1 MQDGK
6 KINMKIKLFPNKNS
20 DSLFIADILKD
31 ELKNN
36 GFSLVENDYDLAIA
50 VGGDGS
56 FLHMVNANKFNT
68 DIKYIG
74 INNGTL
80 GFLQEIKPNEI
91 SSFINHLKEKNYK
104 EELISYENIKVVTND
119 EAYYFESLNE
129 TVIRDM
135 NLSTAYLKVYI
146 NGTYLENFVGDGL
159 MVSTPIGSTA
169 YNLSCNGAIIFNGI
183 HTLQVTPIAP
193 INNNIYRTISNPIV
207 LPEDRIIKLIPNK
220 RTTDIM
226 LLVDGVNHLFKNVQY
241 IEIRVS
247 EDKLRCLRMNDYDYT
262 NIINDKFLN

>member
-1 MQDGK
+1 
-6 KINMKIKLFPNKNS
+6 MKIKLFPNKNA
-20 DSLFIADILKD
+20 DSLFIADILK
-31 ELKNN
+31 EKLENN
-36 GFSLVENDYDLAIA
+36 GFSLVENDYELAIA
-50 VGGDGS
+50 IGGDGS
-56 FLHMVNANKFNT
+56 FLHMVNANDFNEN
-68 DIKYIG
+68 IKYIG

-80 GFLQEIKPNEI
+80 GFLQEIKPTEI
-91 SSFINHLKEKNYK
+91 SSFIEYLKEENYK

-119 EAYYFESLNE
+119 EAYYFKGLNE

-135 NLSTAYLKVYI
+135 NL
-146 NGTYLENFVGDGL
+146 
-159 MVSTPIGSTA
+159 STA

-226 LLVDGVNHLFKNVQY
+226 LLVDGVNHVLKNVQY

-247 EDKLRCLRMNDYDYT
+247 EVKLKCIRMNDYDYT

>member
-6 KINMKIKLFPNKNS
+6 GTNMKIKLFPNKNA
-20 DSLFIADILKD
+20 DSLFIADILK
-31 ELKNN
+31 EKLENN
-36 GFSLVENDYDLAIA
+36 GFSLVENDYELAIA
-50 VGGDGS
+50 IGGDGS
-56 FLHMVNANKFNT
+56 FLHMVNANDFNEN
-68 DIKYIG
+68 IKYIG

-80 GFLQEIKPNEI
+80 GFLQEIKPTEI
-91 SSFINHLKEKNYK
+91 SSFIEYLKEENYK

-119 EAYYFESLNE
+119 EAYYFKGLNE

-135 NLSTAYLKVYI
+135 NL
-146 NGTYLENFVGDGL
+146 
-159 MVSTPIGSTA
+159 STA

-226 LLVDGVNHLFKNVQY
+226 LLVDGVNHVLKNVQY

-247 EDKLRCLRMNDYDYT
+247 EVKLKCIRMNDYDYT